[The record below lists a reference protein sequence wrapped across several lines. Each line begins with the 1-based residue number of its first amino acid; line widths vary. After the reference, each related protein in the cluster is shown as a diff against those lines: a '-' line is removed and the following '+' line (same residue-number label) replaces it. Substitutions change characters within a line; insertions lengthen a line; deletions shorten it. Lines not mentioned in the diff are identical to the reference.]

1 MKQDN
6 HKILKQLIKDTSGQE
21 NILAIPR
28 KYIDFMGSLN
38 GGIFLS
44 QLIYWSDKTKNSEG
58 YVYKTYDE
66 WEKEIAVSKYHINKE
81 TKKMIKMGFL
91 ETKIKKANGNPT
103 VHYKFNIDLFTNVFV
118 KFLTNENESFNNQ
131 ELKNSLSITEITSE
145 TTPKTNKIDIIVDEN
160 KKTFSSTLYF
170 LFNKYFDQINGNI
183 DSLIDSDYEDIPD
196 IIIKHFCYYQYKFG
210 KKHPSMKNEQME
222 NVLEILEELFEVMG
236 EKLFDE
242 HIQYWQRND
251 IETDYNLNHFVKF
264 VEGCPGL
271 LNRV

>member
-1 MKQDN
+1 MP
-6 HKILKQLIKDTSGQE
+6 ILKTLLKEKNFTSFYNSLLQNEILTYEAKGLLVELISRPADWRIYK
-21 NILAIPR
+21 
-28 KYIDFMGSLN
+28 
-38 GGIFLS
+38 S
-44 QLIYWSDKTKNSEG
+44 QLTREH
-58 YVYKTYDE
+58 T
-66 WEKEIAVSKYHINKE
+66 KE
-81 TKKMIKMGFL
+81 TKINRIFKELKQAGYLYIHTERDNKTKQIVDRFWIVSDEPLTKEQFQKSIENLNSGKPYVK
-91 ETKIKKANGNPT
+91 ETLIKANQ
-103 VHYKFNIDLFTNVFV
+103 DLQN
-118 KFLTNENESFNNQ
+118 KDSLQNKELTNKRNN
-131 ELKNSLSITEITSE
+131 N
-145 TTPKTNKIDIIVDEN
+145 IIVDEN

-183 DSLIDSDYEDIPD
+183 DLLMNSEYDSIQD
-196 IIIKHFCYYQYKFG
+196 IIIKHFCYYQYMFN

-271 LNRV
+271 LNRE